1 MKGKDSR
8 YTYMIFALICLIV
21 FNLGTILISAMGNK
35 VSSVEEDNIKSKT
48 VFHQEN
54 NIIKGEDFF
63 VKLFGRT
70 SSAINLYKNQ
80 ASSNNPSEVSL
91 YNKKYFKGKFA
102 DFFKSQFPSIILGK
116 GKDKPQD
123 LDIPDYEDLEESIIV
138 EDFIII
144 DKVEEYEDLIMIS
157 DTEGN
162 IILEN
167 LPKPLN
173 IKPLKI
179 NKEKPYI
186 LLYHTHGTEAYSNL
200 ETNLHHTTDEK
211 YNITAI
217 GENIAKVLEEKGHG
231 VKHITT
237 YHDIPS
243 YNKSY
248 SRSLNTVTDTLGEN
262 SNFKILIDVHR
273 DGVELDKPEVK
284 KNIDKYKKKFTTSIN
299 GKNVATFYFV
309 IGPDSPNK
317 EAVLNFAKYFK
328 AVCDIIYPELCT
340 GILIKPIGKYNQFL
354 SDYSILV
361 ELGSNLNTMEEALE
375 TSKLFGEL
383 LDIVIQ
389 NISE

>member
-1 MKGKDSR
+1 MYYTFGGGKANIETTSTIDYLDGFQYNNQVLQFVPTSEGYYDFVKNLYIYNYTDQVGNIRLAYYKDASGNLKTDRTINYYPFGLEFGGDLNISNSITPNYR
-8 YTYMIFALICLIV
+8 YSSQGQEQQRETGWSSYRWRNYDA
-21 FNLGTILISAMGNK
+21 AMGRFFN
-35 VSSVEEDNIKSKT
+35 VDPLAEQY
-48 VFHQEN
+48 HQWSTYAFSGNRIVDARE
-54 NIIKGEDFF
+54 
-63 VKLFGRT
+63 
-70 SSAINLYKNQ
+70 
-80 ASSNNPSEVSL
+80 
-91 YNKKYFKGKFA
+91 
-102 DFFKSQFPSIILGK
+102 
-116 GKDKPQD
+116 
-123 LDIPDYEDLEESIIV
+123 LE
-138 EDFIII
+138 
-144 DKVEEYEDLIMIS
+144 
-157 DTEGN
+157 G
-162 IILEN
+162 LE
-167 LPKPLN
+167 
-173 IKPLKI
+173 PLKI
-179 NKEKPYI
+179 NKGKPYI

-231 VKHITT
+231 VEHITT

-299 GKNVATFYFV
+299 GKDVATFYFV

-361 ELGSNLNTMEEALE
+361 EIGSNLNTMEEALE